1 MLGVSTIIERIRQ
14 DERMFTNQSS
24 LAGTTATLAFLV
36 LSLGAC
42 ESDQIGSDASAKPGD
57 DAATATARPR
67 NQVESGDSVQT
78 EDSEA
83 VISQM
88 MAYTEDQDELVY
100 GYFAA
105 PADMFEPLPAI
116 IMIHEWWGLNDHIR
130 AMAKLL
136 AAEGYIVF
144 AVDLFRGKVATAP
157 DKARVLMVEVLEDP
171 ESANRNLLAAYEFV
185 SSTAGAPRVATIG
198 WRFGGQWS
206 LNAAQLLLD
215 DLDACVIYYG
225 QFSTDEDKLRPIS
238 SPILALFAA
247 KDRSIKVE
255 AVEAF
260 DTALQHLRK
269 NYEIKI
275 YPGVGSGFANL
286 TSPNFDN
293 SAATDAWLRTL
304 EFLEL
309 HLSIDDS

>member
-1 MLGVSTIIERIRQ
+1 
-14 DERMFTNQSS
+14 MFTNKSS
-24 LAGTTATLAFLV
+24 LAGPVATLAFLV

-42 ESDQIGSDASAKPGD
+42 DSDQAGAGASAGRAD
-57 DAATATARPR
+57 GAAAAARPR
-67 NQVESGDSVQT
+67 YQLGSGDTVQ
-78 EDSEA
+78 SEGPGA

-88 MAYTEDQDELVY
+88 MAYTEERDELVY
-100 GYFAA
+100 GYFST
-105 PADMFEPLPAI
+105 PAGMFEPLPAI

-130 AMAKLL
+130 AMADML

-144 AVDLFRGKVATAP
+144 AVDLFHGKVATTP
-157 DKARVLMVEVLEDP
+157 DKARALMVEVLEDP
-171 ESANRNLLAAYEFV
+171 EPANRNLLAAYEFV

-206 LNAAQLLLD
+206 LNAARLLLD
-215 DLDACVIYYG
+215 DLDACVLYYG
-225 QFSTDEDKLRPIS
+225 QVSNDEDKLRPIS

-247 KDRSIKVE
+247 RDNSIKAE

-275 YPGVGSGFANL
+275 YPGVRSGFANL
-286 TSPNFDN
+286 TSPNFNDN
-293 SAATDAWLRTL
+293 AAADAWLRTL
-304 EFLEL
+304 QFLEL